1 MWSPIDGPSIKLWKA
16 NLDGSPKLP
25 TIIPNLILFCP
36 IWGNDASRLMEGEKF
51 ISFGLSKYVNFW
63 KVNIAKSSTNEMK
76 MKPYWNMFC
85 CNCQNCYYFKVQFF

>member
-1 MWSPIDGPSIKLWKA
+1 
-16 NLDGSPKLP
+16 
-25 TIIPNLILFCP
+25 
-36 IWGNDASRLMEGEKF
+36 MEGEKF